1 MNPFSHASASTA
13 RPFIS
18 LSARPL
24 EHTTLRKRGVQEP
37 IRVDEYRKRLADL
50 CARGGRHPLPRRG
63 RDRGIL
69 LHALSR
75 RFEGAGPLDERETT
89 ARIAAWLQGTGSA
102 LETDPVSLRRALV
115 DEGFL
120 DRPPGGGAYRV
131 SSAYEA
137 RMGFD
142 RAVLSL
148 DPDLTVE
155 EARFAAAERRKRHRP

>member
-1 MNPFSHASASTA
+1 MA
-13 RPFIS
+13 RDPHGCMTEPI
-18 LSARPL
+18 LKCNVP
-24 EHTTLRKRGVQEP
+24 EP
-37 IRVDEYRKRLADL
+37 IRVDEYRKRLVDL
-50 CARGGRHPLPRRG
+50 CARGGRHQLPRRG

-75 RFEGAGPLDERETT
+75 RFEGAGPLDEREAT
-89 ARIAAWLQGTGSA
+89 ARIAAWLRGIGSA
-102 LETDPVSLRRALV
+102 FETDPVSLRRALV

-120 DRPPGGGAYRV
+120 DRHPGGSAYRA

-148 DPDLTVE
+148 
-155 EARFAAAERRKRHRP
+155 